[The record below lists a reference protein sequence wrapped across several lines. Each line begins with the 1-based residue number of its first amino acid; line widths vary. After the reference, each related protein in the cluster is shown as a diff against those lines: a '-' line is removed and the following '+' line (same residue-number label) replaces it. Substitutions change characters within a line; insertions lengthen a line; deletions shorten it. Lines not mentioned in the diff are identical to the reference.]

1 MQILPMSYMTIS
13 HRKNKRKRRPQS
25 TREFIQIRIDQL
37 KEDRERAN
45 DPHDRLWYD
54 RLIDELEYVRLYDQ
68 TKHQLKGVVHQSR
81 MVVKNNH
88 NCYGVAGMADN
99 PNACDSYNTPR
110 LRGSVWV

>member
-1 MQILPMSYMTIS
+1 
-13 HRKNKRKRRPQS
+13 
-25 TREFIQIRIDQL
+25 
-37 KEDRERAN
+37 
-45 DPHDRLWYD
+45 
-54 RLIDELEYVRLYDQ
+54 
-68 TKHQLKGVVHQSR
+68 

>member
-37 KEDRERAN
+37 KEDREKAN

-68 TKHQLKGVVHQSR
+68 TKHQLKGVVH
-81 MVVKNNH
+81 
-88 NCYGVAGMADN
+88 
-99 PNACDSYNTPR
+99 
-110 LRGSVWV
+110 

>member
-1 MQILPMSYMTIS
+1 MQILPMSFMTIS

-68 TKHQLKGVVHQSR
+68 TKHQDKGTINQSR
-81 MVVKNNH
+81 MVFETGYR
-88 NCYGVAGMADN
+88 CFGTAGMADN
-99 PNACDSYNTPR
+99 CDACDSYNTPR

>member
-1 MQILPMSYMTIS
+1 MQILPMSFMTIS

-37 KEDRERAN
+37 KEDREKAN

-68 TKHQLKGVVHQSR
+68 TKHQDKGYI
-81 MVVKNNH
+81 N
-88 NCYGVAGMADN
+88 
-99 PNACDSYNTPR
+99 
-110 LRGSVWV
+110 